1 MRKNKLMNKRER
13 SLAIKSVKGI
23 PLHTLVQVL
32 EKQLK
37 EQLDDISEQL
47 KDILQALLEDEGLLK
62 ALIEYH
68 HAMFATLYDHCSTG
82 KEKYARFQLEWHAH
96 VSVFLIPKHIPIESV
111 LTTDQKTMAKDA
123 DVCTVRRRWQTFC
136 DAHSSYQDHLKK
148 IMILFSSSLYN
159 AFLKEIHSSTSEICS
174 TTGTGTASTVPIE
187 EDSDDVYFRFGGAAL
202 SDMLHL
208 HYKNIRIQQLQDNK
222 RDVLSQEISCLQAIN
237 TKEKGDMPKYLQYR
251 DRGYMY
257 TPHVSFI
264 PFFREVDN
272 CIKEVINPTGFKEH
286 GDELVKVNMCST
298 CIFIYCLVYCRL
310 HIHL

>member
-1 MRKNKLMNKRER
+1 M
-13 SLAIKSVKGI
+13 ATKSVKGI

-37 EQLDDISEQL
+37 EQLNDVSEQL
-47 KDILQALLEDEGLLK
+47 KDILQALLEDEDLLK

-68 HAMFATLYDHCSTG
+68 HAMFVTLYEHCSTG

-96 VSVFLIPKHIPIESV
+96 VSVFLLPKHIPIESV
-111 LTTDQKTMAKDA
+111 LSGTDQQTMAKDA
-123 DVCTVRRRWQTFC
+123 HVCTVRRRWQMFC
-136 DAHSSYQDHLKK
+136 DAHSSCQDHLNNK

-159 AFLKEIHSSTSEICS
+159 AFLKEIHSSTTGTCS
-174 TTGTGTASTVPIE
+174 TTGTAASTKAIE

-208 HYKNIRIQQLQDNK
+208 RYKNIRLKQLQDNK
-222 RDVLSQEISCLQAIN
+222 RDVLSQEISCLQVIN
-237 TKEKGDMPKYLQYR
+237 TKQKCDMPKYLQYR

-257 TPHVSFI
+257 TPHISFI

-272 CIKEVINPTGFKEH
+272 RIKEVINPTGFKEH
-286 GDELVKVNMCST
+286 GDELVKVNIKS
-298 CIFIYCLVYCRL
+298 R
-310 HIHL
+310 